1 MQNSD
6 KDGKTEKASPKKIK
20 DARKKGEVAKSTE
33 LTSAVSFA
41 AFAMMTSA
49 LGLYVFEKS
58 FAYLKGFL
66 ATGLTMGSDVGTEG
80 LRNNLAS
87 IGVQSI
93 ITLFTLSGP
102 FLLIA
107 FFVSLFA
114 AGLQTR
120 FLISKEP
127 IKMSL
132 KKINPV
138 SGLKN
143 MFSKKALF
151 TMLKTILKLT
161 LVFYVTMGALSDS
174 FSVIINLGKLGT
186 EKIFFIILEL
196 VKSVGTNLA
205 VLLVV
210 LGIVDFVYEKYEFS
224 TKMKMTKQEVK
235 DEYKESEGDPQIKSQ
250 RKQRHRQMMNGN
262 IKDVESAAV
271 IITNPTHLA
280 IAIRYDREK
289 DEVPIVLV
297 KGADLMAQKIRE
309 RAGECDVPIIENKPI
324 ARNLYKNIQVGQGIP
339 ADLYQAVA
347 EILALVYQMEEMKK
361 YKI

>member
-1 MQNSD
+1 MQNAD
-6 KDGKTEKASPKKIK
+6 KDSKTEKASPKKLK
-20 DARKKGEVAKSTE
+20 DARKKGDVAKSTD

-41 AFAMMTSA
+41 VFALMTSS

-58 FAYLKGFL
+58 IAYLRGFL
-66 ATGLTMGSDVGTEG
+66 SNGLTMGSNVGTEG
-80 LRNNLAS
+80 LRNNLAGV
-87 IGVQSI
+87 GVQAI
-93 ITLFTLSGP
+93 IILFTISGP

-120 FLISKEP
+120 FLFSKEP
-127 IKMSL
+127 LKMSL
-132 KKINPV
+132 NKINPV
-138 SGLKN
+138 NGFKN

-151 TMLKTILKLT
+151 TMLKNILKLT
-161 LVFYVTMGALSDS
+161 LVFYATMAALSDS
-174 FSVIINLGKLGT
+174 FGVILNFGKFGT

-196 VKSVGTNLA
+196 TKSVGTNLA
-205 VLLVV
+205 VLLLV
-210 LGIVDFVYEKYEFS
+210 LGIIDYVYERYEYS

-235 DEYKESEGDPQIKSQ
+235 EEFKESEGDPQIKSQ

-280 IAIRYDREK
+280 IAIRYERGK
-289 DEVPIVLV
+289 DEVPIVMV

-309 RAGECDVPIIENKPI
+309 RAREHNVPIIENKPI
-324 ARNLYKNIQVGQGIP
+324 ARNLYKNIQVGQSIP

-347 EILALVYQMEEMKK
+347 EILALVYQMDEMKK
-361 YKI
+361 NKI